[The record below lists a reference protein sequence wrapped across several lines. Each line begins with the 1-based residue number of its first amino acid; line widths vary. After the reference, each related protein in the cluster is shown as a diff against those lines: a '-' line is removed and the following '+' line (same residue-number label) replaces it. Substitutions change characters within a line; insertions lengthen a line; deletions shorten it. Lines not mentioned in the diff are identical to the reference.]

1 MRKDAEV
8 GLIAIPD
15 TASPSG
21 NAVVAAVGPGEIS
34 SAGTLIKPR
43 VKVGDRVVIGDRA
56 VLGSVPGH
64 TDCALV
70 RERDIV
76 CILRD
81 TVH

>member
-21 NAVVAAVGPGEIS
+21 NAVVAAVGPGEFN
-34 SAGTLIKPR
+34 GGKLIKPR

-76 CILRD
+76 CVLRD